1 MDSKNSYPSWQDFS
15 EAFPDEEDYDAFD
28 SAWAERMEEDPEGL
42 ENRSQLLGWPFIIQN
57 SMFAECDLVTQG
69 YYLGNGWGKI
79 PKEIRQRAEGSARDR
94 WLLLFQLY
102 CAEAVKSGMRCWAIS
117 NWLLVVPSTAGASM
131 EAWKRKSFSPL

>member
-57 SMFAECDLVTQG
+57 SMFADVI
-69 YYLGNGWGKI
+69 W
-79 PKEIRQRAEGSARDR
+79 
-94 WLLLFQLY
+94 
-102 CAEAVKSGMRCWAIS
+102 
-117 NWLLVVPSTAGASM
+117 
-131 EAWKRKSFSPL
+131 